1 MVGSNHSNYELF
13 VIGWTTVPRIW
24 GCTWR
29 VCCEFIAILQ
39 WNIWPELKLCFPTE
53 FFFHKFDPKR
63 RWRWLWVRFCS
74 PIFFWPNPFQYPLS
88 PQASNPVVFDDL
100 TEIWQLEFQE
110 IKQNSTQS
118 TQLLMIQKAHHQDM
132 ADMAIPAVF
141 SGSTTLRHRGN
152 LRRTCFLRSKSGFCS
167 WNQLKS
173 VFLIRYPLVN

>member
-13 VIGWTTVPRIW
+13 VIGWITVPRIW

-39 WNIWPELKLCFPTE
+39 WNIWLELKNSAFRLIFSFISLIQNDDGDDFGSVFVH
-53 FFFHKFDPKR
+53 FFFKTKSIS
-63 RWRWLWVRFCS
+63 VS
-74 PIFFWPNPFQYPLS
+74 PS
-88 PQASNPVVFDDL
+88 PQASNPVVFNDL

-110 IKQNSTQS
+110 IKQNSTQT
-118 TQLLMIQKAHHQDM
+118 TQLLIQKAHHQDV

-152 LRRTCFLRSKSGFCS
+152 LRRTFSLLPAIRI
-167 WNQLKS
+167 WQLKS
-173 VFLIRYPLVN
+173 VFQSVFLSGTLW